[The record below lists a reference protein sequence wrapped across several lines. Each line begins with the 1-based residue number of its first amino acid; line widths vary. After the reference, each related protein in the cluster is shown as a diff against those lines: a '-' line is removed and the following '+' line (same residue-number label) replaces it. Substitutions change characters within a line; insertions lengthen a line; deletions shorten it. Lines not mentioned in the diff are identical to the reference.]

1 MPLVGGD
8 LSFRVFG
15 FGYNLV
21 AKTTPFHVL
30 GLMIQ
35 LNTHLKIHDGMSH

>member
-1 MPLVGGD
+1 MPMVGGD
-8 LSFRVFG
+8 LSFRAFG

-30 GLMIQ
+30 GLITQ
-35 LNTHLKIHDGMSH
+35 IKTTKK